1 MRSSMIHQYDRA
13 ETSAP
18 ASEVHWLEF
27 EDEVTDAGAYVY
39 EVCFEPAD
47 RPHATTRYAADA
59 PS

>member
-1 MRSSMIHQYDRA
+1 MIHQYDRA